1 MGHTRGV
8 SSPPP
13 TPANHPSAGPPT
25 PRSGTSAGRVLGAVA
40 AFLVLAAVGA
50 TLGWTLTDVAPASA
64 AQASTPPSSA
74 PAGPSASPTP
84 QQTQTQPSTP
94 ATTPGRGFVI
104 PDYAAAGT
112 LFKAARNELRGH
124 GLAVDL
130 IFASSGSAQ
139 TVNRTDPAAGSPA
152 PRGTTV
158 KVYVNGVAPPLG
170 VPPIPNNTSC
180 SDWGHQLAS
189 IGFVIAGYEGSKS
202 KPVIAESPDQNDP
215 NTVWNQQITLTCG
228 DDKPQPSSSPSTP
241 DTNPPG
247 GTPSPSAG
255 P

>member
-13 TPANHPSAGPPT
+13 TSANHPSAGPPA
-25 PRSGTSAGRVLGAVA
+25 PRPGTSAGRVLGVVA

-64 AQASTPPSSA
+64 AQASTPPSS
-74 PAGPSASPTP
+74 PSAGPSESPTP

-94 ATTPGRGFVI
+94 ATTQGKDGFVI

-112 LFKAARNELRGH
+112 PFKAARDELRGH
-124 GLAVDL
+124 GLTVDL

-152 PRGTTV
+152 PRGTAV

-170 VPPIPNNTSC
+170 VPPIPNNTRC
-180 SDWGHQLAS
+180 SDWGRQLAS
-189 IGFVIAGYEGSKS
+189 IGFVVAGYEGSKS

-228 DDKPQPSSSPSTP
+228 DDNPSPSPSPP
-241 DTNPPG
+241 DTTPPG
-247 GTPSPSAG
+247 VSPSPSAG